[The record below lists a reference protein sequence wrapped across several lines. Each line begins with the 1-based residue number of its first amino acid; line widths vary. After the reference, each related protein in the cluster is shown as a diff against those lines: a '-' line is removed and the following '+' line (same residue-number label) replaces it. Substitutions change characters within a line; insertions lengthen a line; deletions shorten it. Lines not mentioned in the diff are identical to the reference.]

1 MKSKICLAIMLIALF
16 AFSLAVS
23 VSAEDISVPDFTE
36 VITYD
41 EIAYKDGFDTTSRV
55 LLSNGDGTY
64 STYPSNYI
72 IKGNDDK
79 FSVSKELDF
88 TALKNASGIE
98 YSYASVI
105 RFEMPVGYKTVEDRA
120 FKNDKGFTALQSVK
134 VCEGVTTMG
143 IYIFYE
149 SKTIVEIELPSTL
162 ETIGTEFAYSATAL
176 RKINIPKSLVGIPKQ
191 AFRGCTNLTTV
202 DFSEAE
208 SLETIGYW
216 AFYQCS
222 SLESALLPEG
232 VTLIDQLAFKLSG
245 VKSVYLPSTLET
257 IKSEAFSNCSSL
269 ENIECHSKILG
280 ENMFTDCTSV
290 KSVDLSSVVTIGL
303 KAFYTTANKTPSQLE
318 EVIFSDKLTSIGDYA
333 FIRAAIKSLE
343 IPASLTTVGSG
354 VFQENYQLEKVVFLG
369 SVMGGNMFHSC
380 KNLSELVL
388 TTSFE
393 KYGSSALNDVST
405 TFTTYYTGSDHARIK
420 SLCAVSRI
428 KDAKY
433 STYEDY
439 KAGTHT
445 QGNYIFIY
453 GANLCEVAYG
463 EHTMSAPT
471 YHFIS
476 YTDKAT
482 VSVDCLKC
490 GIGTISEEIAPIFVC
505 LGYSASVV
513 ENGGI
518 AIGYTINHQSVA
530 KYEKYTN
537 NDFSFGVF
545 IALENKIGSNDIFDQ
560 NGKMEECV
568 IGADLSKH
576 EYVAFVLKIVGFT
589 TDIQKEAKL
598 VMGAFVGSTNENGT
612 EYTYLQNGTPDENEK
627 YYSISYNDILNEVK
641 K

>member
-23 VSAEDISVPDFTE
+23 VSAEDVSVPDFTE

-41 EIAYKDGFDTTSRV
+41 AIAYKDGFDTTSRV

-72 IKGNDDK
+72 IKGNDDV
-79 FSVSKELDF
+79 FTVSKELDF

-120 FKNDKGFTALQSVK
+120 FKNDKGFTALQTVK
-134 VCEGVTTMG
+134 VCEGVTSMG
-143 IYIFYE
+143 INIIYD
-149 SKTIVEIELPSTL
+149 SKTVVEMELPSTL
-162 ETIGTEFAYSATAL
+162 ETIGTEFANNATAL

-232 VTLIDQLAFKLSG
+232 VTFIDELAFKLTG
-245 VKSVYLPSTLET
+245 VQSIYLPSTLET
-257 IKSEAFSNCSSL
+257 VKKEAFSTCTSL
-269 ENIECHSKILG
+269 VNIECKSEIIG
-280 ENMFTDCTSV
+280 ESMFKDCTAI
-290 KSVDLSSVVTIGL
+290 KSVDLSSVVTIGVS
-303 KAFYTTANKTPSQLE
+303 AFNVASGKTSVLE
-318 EVIFSDKLTSIGDYA
+318 KVIFSNKLTSIDNYA
-333 FIRAAIKSLE
+333 FIRSAIKSLE
-343 IPASLTTVGSG
+343 IPASLTTIGDS
-354 VFQENYQLEKVVFLG
+354 VFKTNTSLEKVVFLG
-369 SVMGGNMFHSC
+369 SVMGPSMFYDC
-380 KNLSELVL
+380 KNLSVLVITENL
-388 TTSFE
+388 VT
-393 KYGSSALNDVST
+393 YGSAALNNVSS
-405 TFTTYYTGSDHARIK
+405 TFTTFYTGSDHARIK
-420 SLCAVSRI
+420 SLCNVSRI
-428 KDAKY
+428 TQAKY
-433 STYEDY
+433 STYESY

-463 EHTMSAPT
+463 EHTMTAPV
-471 YHFIS
+471 YHFAS
-476 YTDKAT
+476 YLDNAT
-482 VSVDCLKC
+482 VSVDCTRC
-490 GIGTISEEIAPIFVC
+490 GISSTLETIAPVFVS
-505 LGYSASVV
+505 LGYSVQEAGT
-513 ENGGI
+513 GGI
-518 AIGYTINHQSVA
+518 VIGYTVNHASVK
-530 KYEKYTN
+530 KYNEYTSN
-537 NDFSFGVF
+537 KFNFGVF
-545 IALENKIGSNDIFDQ
+545 VALEERIGNSDIFDE
-560 NGKMEECV
+560 NGKMLSCV
-568 IGADLSKH
+568 VGTDLSNF
-576 EYVAFVLKIVGFT
+576 EYDAFTLKIVGFT
-589 TDIQKEAKL
+589 DAQKDIKL
-598 VMGAFVGSTNENGT
+598 VMGAYVGVTDENGT